1 MEDTLSNQDLDAS
14 HTIIGTD
21 SEATAAIRPRR
32 EFRAVAACGGLASLA
47 AVVIGAGILI
57 RPPTASA
64 VPSFARQTG
73 QPCAACHTAFPELTP
88 FGRRF
93 KLNGYTLEGGDWKLP
108 PLAAMVQSTFTEYA
122 RKLDAPAGNYAP
134 VPPSNGYSNNN
145 MLDLDQQV
153 SLFYAGKIYGNL
165 GAF

>member
-21 SEATAAIRPRR
+21 SEATAASGPRR
-32 EFRAVAACGGLASLA
+32 DFRAMAACGGVASLA
-47 AVVIGAGILI
+47 VAVIGVGILI

-73 QPCAACHTAFPELTP
+73 QPCATCHTAFPELTP

-93 KLNGYTLEGGDWKLP
+93 KLGGYTMGGGLTIEEAP
-108 PLAAMVQSTFTEYA
+108 PVAVMLQPSFTHTARNQDTPPAPGTST
-122 RKLDAPAGNYAP
+122 
-134 VPPSNGYSNNN
+134 NNN
-145 MLDLDQQV
+145 TVLEELEPLLWRPDLWESRGIDP
-153 SLFYAGKIYGNL
+153 GDPR
-165 GAF
+165 

>member
-73 QPCAACHTAFPELTP
+73 QPCATCHTAFPELTP
-88 FGRRF
+88 FGRQF
-93 KLNGYTLEGGDWKLP
+93 KLMGYTSGGTRCGDGSAKSDETQV
-108 PLAAMVQSTFTEYA
+108 PLSVMAWPATFTSV
-122 RKLDAPAGNYAP
+122 KSNLAPQSPAWQAP
-134 VPPSNGYSNNN
+134 NINNN
-145 MLDLDQQV
+145 DWIPGQF
-153 SLFYAGKIYGNL
+153 SLFVAGQLYC
-165 GAF
+165 